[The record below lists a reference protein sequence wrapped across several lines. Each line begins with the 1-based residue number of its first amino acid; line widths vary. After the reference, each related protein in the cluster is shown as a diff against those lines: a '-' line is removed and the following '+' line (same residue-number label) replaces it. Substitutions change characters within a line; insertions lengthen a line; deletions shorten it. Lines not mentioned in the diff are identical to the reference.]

1 MRTDRV
7 RVAHRTNVSGGR
19 SGSRLGVGFGMRT
32 SLLRLL
38 TAGLLGV
45 LCVQV
50 SGSGQGPTA
59 QAGSLRALQVRPLQ
73 IEERVSVTR
82 LIVPWGSPP
91 PELGVVDTPGKPL
104 TISFPGLLPGLAGKP
119 LRKTFPWS
127 NLSAVYA
134 ENRQGKVQLFIRRAQ
149 SGTVSVKAGLNRLVI
164 DIPHEYNRLS
174 AAKIIGPGVRH
185 VSLIERTGAGPARV
199 QVLEIDPRHPEVEIR
214 PALAINRMGAKES
227 VGRIVSG
234 YQAMAGI
241 NGSFFK
247 PDTGVPL
254 GILMI
259 DQELVAGPLYNRVA
273 LGISPGNELVMEQ
286 VRLVGEIRLPYGG
299 TLPLNNVNQPRV
311 KNNETVVYTP
321 RWGRVAP
328 PLPAGGLQVQLRDN
342 HVAAFSTQSPL
353 AIPPDGMVISG
364 PSTLEMLSLSSLG
377 PDRRLNVNVYT
388 LPDWSGM
395 KHAIGGGP
403 WLLRDGQ
410 PYIDTQEERFSN
422 VGLGFREPRSAA
434 GITRDGHLLLVTV
447 DGRHPGVSVGMTLP
461 ELARLM
467 SRLGAV
473 QAMNLDGGSSTQMA
487 IYGKTVNRPSAGGVG
502 VSNSLI
508 VRRTQGGG
516 NVASDMT
523 HDRNMDIK

>member
-1 MRTDRV
+1 M
-7 RVAHRTNVSGGR
+7 
-19 SGSRLGVGFGMRT
+19 
-32 SLLRLL
+32 RLL
-38 TAGLLGV
+38 TAGLLGL

-82 LIVPWGSPP
+82 LVVPWGSPP
-91 PELGVVDTPGKPL
+91 PELSVVDTPGKPL
-104 TISFPGLLPGLAGKP
+104 TVSFAGVLPGLNGKP
-119 LRKTFPWS
+119 WRKAFPWS
-127 NLSAVYA
+127 NLSGVYV
-134 ENRQGKVQLFIRRAQ
+134 ENRQGKVQLFIKRTQ
-149 SGTVSVKAGLNRLVI
+149 SGTVSVKAGLYRLVI
-164 DIPHEYNRLS
+164 EVPHEYDRFS
-174 AAKIIGPGVRH
+174 AAKTIGPGVRH
-185 VSLIERTGAGPARV
+185 VSLLERTGGGPARV
-199 QVLEIDPRHPEVEIR
+199 QVLEIDPHHPEVEVR
-214 PALAINRMGAKES
+214 PALAINRMGAREN
-227 VGRIVSG
+227 VGRIVAG
-234 YQAMAGI
+234 HQAMAGI

-299 TLPLNNVNQPRV
+299 TLPLHNVNQPRV
-311 KNNETVVYTP
+311 KNHETVVYTP
-321 RWGRVAP
+321 RWGRLAP
-328 PLPAGGLQVQLRDN
+328 RVPAGGLQIQLRDN
-342 HVAAFSTQSPL
+342 RVVASSTSAPL
-353 AIPPDGMVISG
+353 AIPADGMVISG

-377 PDRRLNVNVYT
+377 SDRQLNVNVYT

-403 WLLRDGQ
+403 WLLRDGH
-410 PYIDTQEERFSN
+410 PYIDTQVERFSN
-422 VGLGFREPRSAA
+422 AGLGFREPRSAA
-434 GITRDGHLLLVTV
+434 GITRDGRLLLVTV

-487 IYGKTVNRPSAGGVG
+487 IYGKTVNQPSAGRVG

-508 VRRTQGGG
+508 VRRTQGSG
-516 NVASDMT
+516 NVASDLT
-523 HDRNMDIK
+523 RDRTMDIK